1 MIFMQKLYYTVGHRA
16 ITAGSIEN
24 LTIPPIEIE
33 MKCVLFLGVLAGALA
48 WAQTKPAAA
57 DPNAQPAGQKQE
69 QPQPQPQ
76 PQQDQQASEQ
86 SAAPE
91 PPAPVQQPSN
101 QQPDAKALQTA
112 MAASLAKQRVAAMQ
126 QVAAVMGKAPT
137 PAASFFTVPW
147 VETPVPFSVP
157 PCDPMPTADLD
168 KLVLENSQQQ
178 GVKPEL
184 IRGVIA
190 QESGARPCAV
200 SWKGAQGLM
209 QLMPATSEQFGVKDP
224 FDPHQ
229 NVEAGTK
236 LLKQLLTKYN
246 NDVSLALAAYNA
258 GEARVDKDGGVPQI
272 AETQNY
278 VTDIQSKLPKK

>member
-1 MIFMQKLYYTVGHRA
+1 MMGRVLLVGTFA
-16 ITAGSIEN
+16 A
-24 LTIPPIEIE
+24 
-33 MKCVLFLGVLAGALA
+33 ALA
-48 WAQTKPAAA
+48 WAQTKPAA
-57 DPNAQPAGQKQE
+57 PAPAAPQSQKPDQK
-69 QPQPQPQ
+69 PQP
-76 PQQDQQASEQ
+76 DQQPGEQ

-91 PPAPVQQPSN
+91 PAPAQQAPG
-101 QQPDAKALQTA
+101 QQPDPTAVQSA
-112 MAASLAKQRVAAMQ
+112 MAASIAKQRVALMQ
-126 QVAAVMGKAPT
+126 QVAGVMGKAPT
-137 PAASFFTVPW
+137 PAASFYTVPW

-157 PCDPMPTADLD
+157 PCDPMPAAELD
-168 KLVLENSQQQ
+168 KLVLESSQQQ
-178 GVKPEL
+178 GVKEDL

-258 GEARVDKDGGVPQI
+258 GEGRVDRDGGVPQI
-272 AETQNY
+272 QETQNY
-278 VTDIQSKLPKK
+278 VTDIQSKLSKK

>member
-1 MIFMQKLYYTVGHRA
+1 MMGRVLLVGTFA
-16 ITAGSIEN
+16 A
-24 LTIPPIEIE
+24 
-33 MKCVLFLGVLAGALA
+33 ALV
-48 WAQTKPAAA
+48 WAQTKPAA
-57 DPNAQPAGQKQE
+57 PAPAAPQSQKPDQK
-69 QPQPQPQ
+69 PQP
-76 PQQDQQASEQ
+76 DQQPGEQ

-91 PPAPVQQPSN
+91 PAPAQQAPG
-101 QQPDAKALQTA
+101 QQPDPTAVQSA
-112 MAASLAKQRVAAMQ
+112 MAASIAKQRVALMQ
-126 QVAAVMGKAPT
+126 QVAGVMGKAPT
-137 PAASFFTVPW
+137 PAASFYTVPW

-157 PCDPMPTADLD
+157 PCDPMPAAELD
-168 KLVLENSQQQ
+168 KLVLESSQQQ
-178 GVKPEL
+178 GVKEDL

-258 GEARVDKDGGVPQI
+258 GEGRVDRDGGVPQI
-272 AETQNY
+272 QETQNY
-278 VTDIQSKLPKK
+278 VTDIQSKLSKK

>member
-1 MIFMQKLYYTVGHRA
+1 
-16 ITAGSIEN
+16 
-24 LTIPPIEIE
+24 
-33 MKCVLFLGVLAGALA
+33 MKYVFFVGVLAGTLALGQVKSPA
-48 WAQTKPAAA
+48 PASTPAAA
-57 DPNAQPAGQKQE
+57 
-69 QPQPQPQ
+69 
-76 PQQDQQASEQ
+76 
-86 SAAPE
+86 SAAAAPATTA
-91 PPAPVQQPSN
+91 PPTPAPAAG
-101 QQPDAKALQTA
+101 QQPDQAAVQSS
-112 MAASLAKQRVAAMQ
+112 MAQSIAKQREAVMK
-126 QVAAVMGKAPT
+126 QVAGVMGKAPT

-147 VETPVPFSVP
+147 VQTPVPFSTP
-157 PCDPMPTADLD
+157 PCDPLPTVDLD
-168 KLVLENSQQQ
+168 KLVEENAQQQ

-190 QESGARPCAV
+190 EESGARPCAV

-258 GEARVDKDGGVPQI
+258 GEGRVDKDGGVPQI
-272 AETQNY
+272 PETQNY